1 MKKIVVTG
9 GPGLPFD
16 LPDVPVVTA
25 REYLTSREWL
35 AASGVHVVN
44 LSHEYRYGSRG
55 YYVSLLAEARGHR
68 VLPSVK
74 TIQDLKAS
82 TLTQV
87 ISDEVATLID
97 RSLRRLKTDD
107 FVLSVYFG
115 RNVAKQ
121 HDRLAR
127 ELFRLFQA
135 PLLRA
140 RFQRGRGGTWAL
152 RSVRALSMSDVP
164 ANHAEFLGE
173 AAREYF
179 ARRAYRR
186 SGPGPFKHDLA
197 ILHNPEEA
205 TPPSDPRALARFVA
219 AGERAGFN
227 VELVTRDDYAR
238 MGEFDALLIRETT
251 AVNHHTYRFARRAE
265 SQRLAVIDDPDAIL
279 RCTNKVYLAELLE
292 SHGVAMPRT
301 VIVHRDNAES
311 VVDTLGLP
319 LVLKVPDGSFSTGVK
334 KAASPQEVTETLDA
348 MLDRSDLVIAQAFTP
363 TDYDWRIGV
372 LDGEPLFACKYYMAR
387 GHWQIYNW
395 ASRSRR
401 HQEGG
406 YETVALDRVPEKVLK
421 TALRATSFIGSS
433 LYGVDLKE
441 VDGRPVV
448 IEINDNPNID
458 AGVED
463 RVAGDALYDRV
474 IAALKARLPKERRP

>member
-1 MKKIVVTG
+1 MKKIVVAS
-9 GPGLPFD
+9 GPGLPFV
-16 LPDVPVVTA
+16 LPDVPVVPA
-25 REYLTSREWL
+25 REYLTAREWFV
-35 AASGVHVVN
+35 ADPVHVVN

-87 ISDEVATLID
+87 ITDEVASLID
-97 RSLRRLKTDD
+97 RSLRRVKADD

-115 RNVAKQ
+115 RNLAKQ

-140 RFQRGRGGTWAL
+140 RFVRSRGGWAL

-164 ANHAEFLGE
+164 AEHLSFLEE

-179 ARRAYRR
+179 SRRSYRRA
-186 SGPGPFKHDLA
+186 GPGPFRYDLA
-197 ILHNPEEA
+197 ILHNPDEA
-205 TPPSDPRALARFVA
+205 TPPSDPRAMARFVA
-219 AGERAGFN
+219 AGERAGFS
-227 VELVTRDDYAR
+227 VEMVTRDDYAR

-251 AVNHHTYRFARRAE
+251 GVNHHTYRFARRAE
-265 SQRLAVIDDPDAIL
+265 SQRLAVIDEPDAIL
-279 RCTNKVYLAELLE
+279 RCTNKVYLAELMAA
-292 SHGVAMPRT
+292 HDIPTPPT
-301 VIVHRDNAES
+301 VVVHRENADT
-311 VVDTLGLP
+311 VVDALGLP

-334 KAASPQEVTETLDA
+334 KAASAAEVGETLDA
-348 MLDRSDLVIAQAFTP
+348 MLDRSELVIAQAYAP

-372 LDGEPLFACKYYMAR
+372 LDGEPLYACRYFMAR

-395 ASRSRR
+395 SSRSRQNR
-401 HQEGG
+401 EGG
-406 YETVALDRVPEKVLK
+406 FETVPLDGVPEPVIRTALDA
-421 TALRATSFIGSS
+421 TALIGTS

-441 VDGRPVV
+441 LGDGPVV
-448 IEINDNPNID
+448 IEVNDNPNID

-463 RVAGDALYDRV
+463 REAGDALYDRI
-474 IAALKARLPKERRP
+474 IAGLRARLERERQ

>member
-9 GPGLPFD
+9 GPGLPFE

-25 REYLTSREWL
+25 REYLTAREWFD
-35 AASGVHVVN
+35 ASGVHVVN

-82 TLTQV
+82 TLSQV

-97 RSLRRLKTDD
+97 RSLRRLRTDD

-115 RNVAKQ
+115 RNLAKQ

-127 ELFRLFQA
+127 ALFRLFQA

-140 RFQRGRGGTWAL
+140 RFIRGRGGTWTL

-164 ANHAEFLGE
+164 SEHLDFLGQ
-173 AAREYF
+173 AARDYF

-197 ILHNPEEA
+197 ILHNPEDP
-205 TPPSDPRALARFVA
+205 TPPSDSKALAKFVA
-219 AGERAGFN
+219 AGERAGFA

-251 AVNHHTYRFARRAE
+251 AVSHHTYRFARRAE

-279 RCTNKVYLAELLE
+279 RCTNKVYLAELLQA
-292 SHGVAMPRT
+292 HNVATPRT

-311 VVDTLGLP
+311 VIDTLGLP

-334 KAASPQEVTETLDA
+334 KAASSQEVAETLDT
-348 MLDRSDLVIAQAFTP
+348 MLNRSDLVIAQAYTP
-363 TDYDWRIGV
+363 TEYDWRVGV
-372 LDGEPLFACKYYMAR
+372 LDGEPLYACKYYMAR

-401 HQEGG
+401 HQEGDF
-406 YETVALDRVPEKVLK
+406 ETVPLDRVPERVLK
-421 TALRATSFIGSS
+421 TALRATTLIGSS

-441 VDGRPVV
+441 INGRPVV
-448 IEINDNPNID
+448 IEINDNPTVD

-463 RVAGDALYDRV
+463 RVAGDALYDRIIGV
-474 IAALKARLPKERRP
+474 LKTRMPKERR

>member
-1 MKKIVVTG
+1 MKKIVVAG
-9 GPGLPFD
+9 SSGLPFS
-16 LPDVPVVTA
+16 LPDVPVIPA
-25 REYLTSREWL
+25 REYLTSAEWF
-35 AASGVHVVN
+35 AAGSVHVVN

-74 TIQDLKAS
+74 TIQDLKTS

-87 ISDEVATLID
+87 ISDELSTLID
-97 RSLRRLKTDD
+97 RSLRRLKANE

-121 HDRLAR
+121 YDRLAR
-127 ELFRLFQA
+127 DLFRLFQA

-140 RFQRGRGGTWAL
+140 RFTRGRGWEL

-164 ANHAEFLGE
+164 AEHLEFLGQ

-179 ARRAYRR
+179 SRRAYRR
-186 SGPGPFKHDLA
+186 GGPGPYKHDLA
-197 ILHNPEEA
+197 ILHNPEER
-205 TPPSDPRALARFVA
+205 TPPSDARALSKFVA

-227 VELVTRDDYAR
+227 VDLVTKDDFAR

-251 AVNHHTYRFARRAE
+251 AVNHHTYRFARKAE

-279 RCTNKVYLAELLE
+279 RCTNKVYLAELLTAR
-292 SHGVAMPRT
+292 GVPIPRT
-301 VIVHRDNAES
+301 VIVHRDNADA
-311 VVDTLGLP
+311 VVDELGLP

-334 KAASPQEVTETLDA
+334 RAASPGEVHETLNG
-348 MLDRSDLVIAQAFTP
+348 MLDHSDLVIAQAFTP
-363 TDYDWRIGV
+363 TDYDWRVGI
-372 LDGEPLFACKYYMAR
+372 LDGEPLFACKYYMAK

-395 ASRSRR
+395 GSRSRQHR
-401 HQEGG
+401 EGAF
-406 YETVALDRVPEKVLK
+406 ETVPLDRVPVPVLD
-421 TALRATSFIGSS
+421 TAAQATAPIGTS

-441 VDGRPVV
+441 VDGRTLV
-448 IEINDNPNID
+448 IEVNDNPNID

-474 IAALKARLPKERRP
+474 IAGLRARLRQERRP